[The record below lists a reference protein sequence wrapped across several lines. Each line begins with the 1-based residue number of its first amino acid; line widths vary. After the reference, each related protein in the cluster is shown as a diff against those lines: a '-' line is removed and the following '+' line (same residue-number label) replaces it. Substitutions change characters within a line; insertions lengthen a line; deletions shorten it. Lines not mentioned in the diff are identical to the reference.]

1 MEQILQYSINFKKIK
16 DRLFFRYL
24 FIMTF
29 ENLHFYLE
37 KLCNKLEI
45 SVPDDSKLIYKNY
58 IFKNNPW
65 WKNKSLKKKKGI

>member
-1 MEQILQYSINFKKIK
+1 M
-16 DRLFFRYL
+16 FFWYHEY
-24 FIMTF
+24 TF

-65 WKNKSLKKKKGI
+65 WKNKSLKKKKRNITTV